1 MILTPCYPINFKKS
15 KMKNLIILIIAFS
28 SISTTI
34 YAQNPGKKLHNER
47 GEKNEKIKTLK
58 IAHISNE
65 LNLTTEEAEK
75 FWPIYNEHERSMM
88 KIRHEL
94 RSKSKYRPD
103 SAEKLTDDEANELIE
118 SILSM
123 KTAELTFQ
131 KELISNLKGVIPPV
145 KILKLEHAERTFREM
160 LIKELR
166 DRRPEKRKK

>member
-1 MILTPCYPINFKKS
+1 
-15 KMKNLIILIIAFS
+15 MKNILLIAIAFC
-28 SISTTI
+28 SISATV
-34 YAQNPGKKLHNER
+34 YAQNPHQKLRDERGKKY
-47 GEKNEKIKTLK
+47 EKIKTLK

-88 KIRHEL
+88 KIRREL
-94 RSKSKYRPD
+94 RSKSKFRPD
-103 SAEKLTDDEANELIE
+103 STEKFSDEEANKLIE
-118 SILSM
+118 NILSM

-131 KELISNLKGVIPPV
+131 KELISNLKGVIPPI

-166 DRRPEKRKK
+166 DRRPEKRK

>member
-1 MILTPCYPINFKKS
+1 
-15 KMKNLIILIIAFS
+15 MKNILLIAIAFC
-28 SISTTI
+28 SISATV
-34 YAQNPGKKLHNER
+34 YAQNPHQKSRDER
-47 GEKNEKIKTLK
+47 GKKNEKIKTLK

-94 RSKSKYRPD
+94 RSKSKFRPD
-103 SAEKLTDDEANELIE
+103 STEKLSGDEANKLIE
-118 SILSM
+118 NILSM

-131 KELISNLKGVIPPV
+131 KELISNLRDVIPPI

-166 DRRPEKRKK
+166 DRRPEKRK

>member
-1 MILTPCYPINFKKS
+1 
-15 KMKNLIILIIAFS
+15 
-28 SISTTI
+28 
-34 YAQNPGKKLHNER
+34 
-47 GEKNEKIKTLK
+47 
-58 IAHISNE
+58 
-65 LNLTTEEAEK
+65 
-75 FWPIYNEHERSMM
+75 MM

-94 RSKSKYRPD
+94 RTKSKLRPD
-103 SAEKLTDDEANELIE
+103 NAEKLSDDKANELIE

-131 KELISNLKGVIPPV
+131 KELISNLKGVIPSI

>member
-1 MILTPCYPINFKKS
+1 
-15 KMKNLIILIIAFS
+15 MKNLIIILIIAFS

-34 YAQNPGKKLHNER
+34 CAQNPDKKSHNGR
-47 GEKNEKIKTLK
+47 EKKMEKIKTLK

-94 RSKSKYRPD
+94 RTKSKLRPD
-103 SAEKLTDDEANELIE
+103 NAEKLSDDKANELIE

-131 KELISNLKGVIPPV
+131 KELISNLKGVIPSI

>member
-1 MILTPCYPINFKKS
+1 MKLFKY
-15 KMKNLIILIIAFS
+15 ILILFFLFG
-28 SISTTI
+28 TTI
-34 YAQNPGKKLHNER
+34 YAQKPDKKLHDER
-47 GEKNEKIKTLK
+47 GKKNEKIKTLK

-88 KIRHEL
+88 NIRHEL
-94 RSKSKYRPD
+94 RSKSKFRPD

-131 KELISNLKGVIPPV
+131 RELISNLKGVVPPV
-145 KILKLEHAERTFREM
+145 KILKLERAERTFREM

-166 DRRPEKRKK
+166 DRRQEKRKK